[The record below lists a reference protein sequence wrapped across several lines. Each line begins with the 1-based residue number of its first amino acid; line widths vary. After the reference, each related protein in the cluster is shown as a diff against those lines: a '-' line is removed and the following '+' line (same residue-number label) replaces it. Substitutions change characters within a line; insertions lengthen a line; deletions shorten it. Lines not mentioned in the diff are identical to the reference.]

1 MPGWDGERYAEVATL
16 QHELGRRFA
25 EALRPVAGT
34 GGRAARVVDAGC
46 GDGVVTRMIA
56 ALPWVGEVV
65 GFDPSPLMV
74 EKALAVEGAPAA
86 EGTRSEGVSG
96 IVFEA
101 GDVTTFVAED
111 PFDFAVSLNALHW
124 VPDSATALAHL
135 RDALRPGGRLVAQF
149 VSEGARP
156 SLEDVAQR
164 VATGPAWAAH
174 FDGVAAPHVH
184 RTAEEWRALAAGA
197 GLAVSGAEVSDLAWD
212 FGTASAFEAW
222 CTVGFTAWT
231 EHLPADAHT
240 AFVRDVTAAYAE
252 VAASDHVFRFQQ
264 LRLQAARA

>member
-56 ALPWVGEVV
+56 ALPWVGDVL

-74 EKALAVEGAPAA
+74 SKASSSSSGVAVEGASSSGAP
-86 EGTRSEGVSG
+86 GV
-96 IVFEA
+96 VFQA

-111 PFDFAVSLNALHW
+111 PFDLAVSLNALHW
-124 VPDSATALAHL
+124 VRDSAAALAHL

-164 VATGPAWAAH
+164 VATGPTWGSRFA
-174 FDGVAAPHVH
+174 GVDAPHVH
-184 RTAEEWRALAAGA
+184 RTASEWRALAAGA
-197 GLAVSGAEVSDLAWD
+197 GFAVSSAEVSDLAWD
-212 FGTASAFEAW
+212 FGAASAFEAW

-231 EHLPADAHT
+231 EHLPADARP
-240 AFVRDVTAAYAE
+240 AFVREVTAAYAE
-252 VAASDHVFRFQQ
+252 VAGSDHVFRFQQ
-264 LRLQAARA
+264 LRLEAART

>member
-25 EALRPVAGT
+25 EALTPVAGS

-74 EKALAVEGAPAA
+74 STA
-86 EGTRSEGVSG
+86 SSSGVPG
-96 IVFEA
+96 VVFEA
-101 GDVTTFVAED
+101 GDVTTFVAEE
-111 PFDFAVSLNALHW
+111 PFDLAVSLNALHW
-124 VPDSATALAHL
+124 VRDSGAALTHL

-164 VATGPAWAAH
+164 VATGPAWASH
-174 FDGVAAPHVH
+174 FAGVDPPHVH
-184 RTAEEWRALAAGA
+184 RTAEEWRALAGGT
-197 GLAVSGAEVSDLAWD
+197 GLTVSGAEVSDLAWD
-212 FGTASAFEAW
+212 FGTAAAFEAW

-231 EHLPADAHT
+231 EHLPADAHG
-240 AFVRDVTAAYAE
+240 AFVREVTAAYAE
-252 VAASDHVFRFQQ
+252 VAGSDHVFRFQQ
-264 LRLQAARA
+264 LRLEAARA